1 MVCSR
6 YTGYVGTQWLCI
18 DPSEF
23 EYADAEE
30 EEESKSDVK
39 HLRASQILEHLVIK
53 YPDDEKDIRIVILTG
68 HTYIIN

>member
-1 MVCSR
+1 MV
-6 YTGYVGTQWLCI
+6 VCI

-39 HLRASQILEHLVIK
+39 HLRASQILE